1 MTKVVLLKQLK
12 EFTEQRTKDLL
23 LPVAS
28 QKDDKEPPEDRAA
41 DVYRARLP
49 DSRAA
54 KKKAPYILHQVITG
68 KDAQPAGQ
76 LARTPNLRGTRQSPL
91 PQFGRSSAC
100 TTRTNRRAVLFC

>member
-41 DVYRARLP
+41 DVYRAR
-49 DSRAA
+49 R
-54 KKKAPYILHQVITG
+54 IV
-68 KDAQPAGQ
+68 GQ
-76 LARTPNLRGTRQSPL
+76 QRKRPHTSYTKL
-91 PQFGRSSAC
+91 
-100 TTRTNRRAVLFC
+100 